1 MTNEID
7 PPGPEPV
14 YQLLDGTAEALAAI
28 EQVIGSAK
36 RELRIFD
43 ANPRTL
49 RDRGF
54 GNPARIDM
62 LRHLLLASRGHA
74 LRIALHDTSGIESEL
89 PRLMGLLTQFS
100 GQVRIHRTLE
110 QAAEARDPMVIADDA
125 HFWRRP
131 HIDHPRSVLTLNNA
145 PDTRPFVDRFE
156 EIWEKSELA
165 ISGSTLGL

>member
-1 MTNEID
+1 MTHETESSS
-7 PPGPEPV
+7 PAPV
-14 YQLLDGTAEALAAI
+14 YQLLDGTTEATAAI
-28 EQVIGSAK
+28 EKVINSAQ

-49 RDRGF
+49 RERGF
-54 GNPARIDM
+54 GSIARIDR
-62 LRHLLLASRGHA
+62 LRQLLLASRGHS
-74 LRIALHDTSGIESEL
+74 LHIALHDTSAIESEL
-89 PRLMGLLTQFS
+89 PRLINLLTQFS
-100 GQVRIHRTLE
+100 GQIRIHRTLE
-110 QAAEARDPMVIADDA
+110 QAAEARDPMIIADDS

-145 PDTRPFVDRFE
+145 PDTRPFLDRFE